1 MALRFGLAAA
11 LLSLAGCFVSDDAV
25 VHDPGSYSPMPGVE
39 AGATGEQVL
48 KSLGNPN
55 ARATGWW
62 SGTNRFDVEYV
73 VWYYKEKGRVIFDG
87 PRSLTVVTTEADAS
101 EDGRP

>member
-1 MALRFGLAAA
+1 MAIRRALAAS
-11 LLSLAGCFVSDDAV
+11 LLILGGCLTQDAI
-25 VHDPGSYSPMPGVE
+25 VHDPGDFGTIPSIE
-39 AGATGEQVL
+39 AGAGTDQVV
-48 KSLGNPN
+48 KALGAPN

-62 SGTNRFDVEYV
+62 TGTNRFDVEYV

-87 PRSLTVVTTEADAS
+87 PRSMTVVTTEADAA

>member
-1 MALRFGLAAA
+1 MRCIVSVP
-11 LLSLAGCFVSDDAV
+11 LLLLAGCLCPPP
-25 VHDPGSYSPMPGVE
+25 VHDPGSFGQIPGVE
-39 AGATGEQVL
+39 EGAEAGQVI
-48 KSLGNPN
+48 KALGNPN
-55 ARATGWW
+55 TRATGWW
-62 SGTNRFDVEYV
+62 VGANRFDAEYV